1 MEDKRGTKRSHSR
14 SPLKEGSSSPSSVST
29 PPSSPSRSTPP
40 PGSPSEVS
48 SRRLRSPIFGQ
59 GRPSERISE
68 VDLSSDEGDFF
79 LDTSWDEEFTRKL
92 FGDLDRSL
100 LGLPNDGN
108 VIILND
114 FDEEEEVREEGGV
127 QNDSNDY
134 RTPDRAQGN
143 NSSGGDEVGSP

>member
-1 MEDKRGTKRSHSR
+1 
-14 SPLKEGSSSPSSVST
+14 
-29 PPSSPSRSTPP
+29 
-40 PGSPSEVS
+40 
-48 SRRLRSPIFGQ
+48 
-59 GRPSERISE
+59 

-114 FDEEEEVREEGGV
+114 FDEEEEVREGGGGV

>member
-1 MEDKRGTKRSHSR
+1 
-14 SPLKEGSSSPSSVST
+14 V
-29 PPSSPSRSTPP
+29 
-40 PGSPSEVS
+40 
-48 SRRLRSPIFGQ
+48 
-59 GRPSERISE
+59 

-114 FDEEEEVREEGGV
+114 FDEEEEVHEEGGGGV
-127 QNDSNDY
+127 QNDSNDH